1 MDNNKNN
8 KAQNNNIN
16 ITEHSNNS
24 NNNALNNKNKVNSSY
39 DHSLQQSPK
48 IGTAK
53 FRPLSSKPR
62 PFSLLDFDDKKN
74 LAKGTN
80 IPSQRKRYPEKEL
93 KQIIGDTSKRAGNND
108 FKKKLIQNFL
118 NKEDKEDKDN
128 KKLKMKRSNTIEA
141 ESKLNI
147 GKKEMKK
154 NLTINIGDTININNK
169 KEKCHTEKNLKK
181 IKKEIEEKKN
191 SEPAFHRPLSAQLR
205 TKKDRWLPKGYP
217 EYEYCIL
224 NQRFFNENLK
234 KNPFI
239 KNELVYNIKEIK
251 EKSNKSDIFFLG
263 PKTEKEA
270 EILVNSNNQ
279 KAGNYNT
286 KLGSDIFMQKR
297 DIANLMKVSE
307 TFLFKNVNY
316 PKTNELTSYWSARA
330 NVPSYVNCPSVEYNI
345 LNPKAKGLTKTKE
358 RIHNECEK
366 KKNDEGR
373 NYVNYINPI
382 FRQKSISD
390 FYNITKGG
398 MNKNIAYE
406 KIYRENPRSF
416 CKNNNICT
424 LQYDLYNKY
433 RGIVERPFMTQ
444 TNKKIQI

>member
-1 MDNNKNN
+1 MDKNKNN
-8 KAQNNNIN
+8 KTQNNNIN
-16 ITEHSNNS
+16 TTEHSNNS
-24 NNNALNNKNKVNSSY
+24 NNSALNNKNKVNSSY
-39 DHSLQQSPK
+39 DRSLQQSPK

-62 PFSLLDFDDKKN
+62 PFSLVDFDDKKN
-74 LAKGTN
+74 IVKGTN
-80 IPSQRKRYPEKEL
+80 IPSQMKRYSEKEL

-108 FKKKLIQNFL
+108 TKKHLIQNFL
-118 NKEDKEDKDN
+118 TKEDKEDKDN
-128 KKLKMKRSNTIEA
+128 KKSKMKRNNTIEA
-141 ESKLNI
+141 ASKLHI
-147 GKKEMKK
+147 DKKEMKK
-154 NLTINIGDTININNK
+154 NLTINIGESININKK
-169 KEKCHTEKNLKK
+169 KEKCQTEKNLKK

-191 SEPAFHRPLSAQLR
+191 PEPAFHRPLSAQLR

-224 NQRFFNENLK
+224 HQKFFNENLK

-239 KNELVYNIKEIK
+239 KNEAIYNIKEIK

-286 KLGSDIFMQKR
+286 KLGSDAFMQKR
-297 DIANLMKVSE
+297 DIANLMKTSE
-307 TFLFKNVNY
+307 TYLFKNVNY
-316 PKTNELTSYWSARA
+316 PKTNELTNHWSARA
-330 NVPSYVNCPSVEYNI
+330 NVPSFINCPSVEYNI
-345 LNPKAKGLTKTKE
+345 LNPKAKGIAKTKE

-373 NYVNYINPI
+373 HYVNYINPI
-382 FRQKSISD
+382 FRQKSISE

-398 MNKNIAYE
+398 MNKNIAFE
-406 KIYRENPRSF
+406 RIYRENPRSF
-416 CKNNNICT
+416 CRNNNICT
-424 LQYDLYNKY
+424 LHSDLYNRY
-433 RGIVERPFMTQ
+433 RGIVESPFMSQ
-444 TNKKIQI
+444 NNKKVQV